1 MPFTPNL
8 AIVADSPES
17 FRDLLRSI
25 VAELF
30 PANTTASPAAPDGLM
45 SKEEVCREF
54 GISSTT
60 LTEWM
65 KKGLIPFLRYDRRVY
80 FERAAILEAGRT
92 HTKYKHS
99 KGK

>member
-1 MPFTPNL
+1 
-8 AIVADSPES
+8 
-17 FRDLLRSI
+17 
-25 VAELF
+25 
-30 PANTTASPAAPDGLM
+30 M
-45 SKEEVCREF
+45 SKDDVCREF
-54 GISSTT
+54 GISLTT

-65 KKGLIPFLRYDRRVY
+65 KKGLIPFLRFDRRVY

>member
-1 MPFTPNL
+1 MPFTPNF

-17 FRDLLRSI
+17 FRDLLLSI
-25 VAELF
+25 VAEIL
-30 PANTTASPAAPDGLM
+30 PANNVASSTALNGLM
-45 SKEEVCREF
+45 SKEDVCREF
-54 GISSTT
+54 DISLTT

-92 HTKYKHS
+92 HTKYKHA
-99 KGK
+99 KR